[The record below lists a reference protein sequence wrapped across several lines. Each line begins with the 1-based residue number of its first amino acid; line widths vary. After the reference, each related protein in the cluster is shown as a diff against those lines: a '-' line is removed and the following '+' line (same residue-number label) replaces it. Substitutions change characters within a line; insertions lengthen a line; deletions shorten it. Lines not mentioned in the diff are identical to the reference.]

1 MMADSQLDSAVSEAW
16 KAHRE
21 GRHDVAI
28 QDFRAILDQD
38 AQHMDALYGL
48 GLAQKAVD
56 DKLGA
61 KVSFGKLRD
70 LLQRIIDE
78 GESTD
83 GNRMQ
88 LNMVNQRLKNLE

>member
-1 MMADSQLDSAVSEAW
+1 MADSQFDSVAAEAW

-28 QDFRAILDQD
+28 QDFRAILEQD
-38 AQHMDALYGL
+38 PTHMDALYGL

-70 LLQRIIDE
+70 LLQKIIDE